1 MDITSQTKNN
11 KEQFSNVEIVVH
23 GNEEEEVE
31 SETAKILHGLEKR

>member
-1 MDITSQTKNN
+1 MDTQTKNN

-23 GNEEEEVE
+23 GNEEEE